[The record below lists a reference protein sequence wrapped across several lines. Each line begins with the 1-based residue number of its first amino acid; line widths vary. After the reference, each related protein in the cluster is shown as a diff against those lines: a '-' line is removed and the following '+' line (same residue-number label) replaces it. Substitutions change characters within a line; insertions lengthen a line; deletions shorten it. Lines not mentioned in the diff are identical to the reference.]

1 MFTCARTGLH
11 FSHGSMLS
19 KPHMVC
25 VCLCILL
32 CAQVHG
38 CMDAHVHGCVC
49 VDVHGCMLM
58 DAREDVV

>member
-25 VCLCILL
+25 VCLCTLM
-32 CAQVHG
+32 C
-38 CMDAHVHGCVC
+38 AHVHGCVC

-58 DAREDVV
+58 DAHEDVV